1 MLSKKFYPVFSLLL
15 LAGTLLAQQAEFAS
29 SKTKKSSYVSF
40 LEDARLDIG
49 VKAVSVF
56 ALDDRAPLSSNPHFQ
71 AMWNLIKLG
80 ASIEAVLQ
88 GISEPLNDIDLG
100 AEFGHNGYNKTV
112 PAFFIS
118 YGFGESSDVKL
129 QKHFFELEASQGYF
143 REGEGG
149 MNLHLD
155 YRMNFLKTNY
165 GAGGNSLSR
174 TVDYEIFI
182 GGRVGFDWSS
192 GRSES
197 EAGFFT
203 HLNDEIKRIADENEL
218 SASQLIMLE
227 ELAEGSKILLP
238 EDVGGNAFHA
248 GPIAGAYLS
257 TKLLNRG
264 KLFIGAMGFYDLMDL
279 SSGNGQTE
287 NKRSQHQISIQVG
300 ASVSIGSEGEVNS
313 TFHSFF

>member
-1 MLSKKFYPVFSLLL
+1 MLRKKFYTALSFLFFVSF
-15 LAGTLLAQQAEFAS
+15 AIAQQAPLT
-29 SKTKKSSYVSF
+29 TKKKSNYVSF
-40 LEDARLDIG
+40 LDDARLDIG
-49 VKAVSVF
+49 IKAVSVF

-80 ASIEAVLQ
+80 ASIESLLQ
-88 GISEPLNDIDLG
+88 GVDEPLNDINLS

-118 YGFGESSDVKL
+118 YGFGESSDLKL

-143 REGEGG
+143 RESSGG
-149 MNLHLD
+149 MNIHLD

-165 GAGGNSLSR
+165 GAGGNSLAR
-174 TVDYEIFI
+174 TFDYEIFV

-197 EAGFFT
+197 ESGFFT
-203 HLNDEIKRIADENEL
+203 HLQNEIKRIAEENEL
-218 SASQLIMLE
+218 TVSQLLMLE

-248 GPIAGAYLS
+248 GPIAGAYVS
-257 TKLLNRG
+257 TNFLNRG
-264 KLFIGAMGFYDLMDL
+264 KIFVGALGFYDLMDL
-279 SSGNGQTE
+279 SSGNGETE
-287 NKRSQHQISIQVG
+287 NKRSQHQISVVVG
-300 ASVSIGSEGEVNS
+300 ASLGIGSEGEVTS
-313 TFHSFF
+313 TFNSFF